1 MSNTYIYNLQNDI
14 ESGHFDFS
22 NSKSINEGEQIS
34 QFFNGIWPAPRNCGN
49 MKKYKKLWKVLW
61 RHIKFTEFLTIKWN
75 VDVAWGTK

>member
-34 QFFNGIWPAPRNCGN
+34 QFFNGI
-49 MKKYKKLWKVLW
+49 
-61 RHIKFTEFLTIKWN
+61 
-75 VDVAWGTK
+75 